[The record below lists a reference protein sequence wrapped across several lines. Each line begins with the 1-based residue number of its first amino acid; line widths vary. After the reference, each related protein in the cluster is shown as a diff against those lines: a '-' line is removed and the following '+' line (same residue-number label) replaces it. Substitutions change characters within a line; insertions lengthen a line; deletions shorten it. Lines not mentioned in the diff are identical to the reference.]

1 MRKTKYYLVK
11 CVFNFLQEIW
21 VREDYGGGVFYFLF
35 FTVVVDYINK
45 MKTTFGYN
53 FDFNQALKQH
63 GYTKTW
69 KQREVVN

>member
-1 MRKTKYYLVK
+1 MCFQFPSRNLGKGRL
-11 CVFNFLQEIW
+11 W
-21 VREDYGGGVFYFLF
+21 GGEYFISCFY
-35 FTVVVDYINK
+35 TVVVDYINK

-69 KQREVVN
+69 KHREVLN